1 MEIKQ
6 VSNLVNLATQEA
18 LGETELT
25 VAEDL
30 SNVVDIGTALF
41 DANSIDAYVK
51 SLINHI
57 GRVIVVNRS
66 YQGKLPKLLRE
77 GWEFGSVLE
86 KVSIGMPASG
96 DNESW
101 ELVDGAVY
109 ENSQFYKPT
118 VTAKF
123 FNKMETYEVDMSI
136 TELQVK
142 QSFSNASE
150 LNAFVSAIFTAINNS
165 MEVKIEQL
173 ERRIVNNMIGETIH
187 NEYGSA
193 LLSSKSTVKAV
204 NLLYEYNN
212 EVNTG
217 NSLTVDNCMHNADFI
232 RYAVY
237 RIGLTIDR
245 LGELSTLFNIDGQPR
260 FTPAERLN
268 GIVLSEFVRD
278 AEVYLY
284 NAQNQMKD
292 DYIRLADLDKIAF
305 WQGSGTSFDF
315 DDTSK
320 INIKTTSGDT
330 ITTKGILACVYDR
343 DAMMVCN
350 KEQRVK
356 SFYVPKAEFTNY
368 FYKYDVAQY
377 ADTSENFVVFF
388 IA

>member
-18 LGETELT
+18 LGETGLT

-66 YQGKLPKLLRE
+66 YQGKLPSLLRE

-86 KVSIGMPASG
+86 KISIGIPSS
-96 DNESW
+96 DTNESW
-101 ELVDGAVY
+101 ELEDGAVY
-109 ENSQFYKPT
+109 ENSQFYKPV

-123 FNKMETYEVDMSI
+123 FNKMETYEIDMSI
-136 TELQVK
+136 TEKQVK
-142 QSFSNASE
+142 QSFTTAE
-150 LNAFVSAIFTAINNS
+150 QLNAFVSAIFNAINNS
-165 MEVKIEQL
+165 MEVKVEQL
-173 ERRIVNNMIGETIH
+173 ERRLLNNMIGETIH

-193 LLSSKSTVKAV
+193 LLSSKSGVRAV
-204 NLLYEYNN
+204 NLLYEYNTL
-212 EVNTG
+212 VNTG
-217 NSLTVDNCMHNADFI
+217 SDLTTENCMHNPDFI
-232 RYAVY
+232 RYCVY
-237 RIGLTIDR
+237 KIGLTIDR
-245 LGELSTLFNIDGQPR
+245 MSELSTLFNIDGQPR
-260 FTPAERLN
+260 FTPADRLN
-268 GIVLSEFVRD
+268 GAVLSEFVRD

-284 NAQNQMKD
+284 NAQNQLRD
-292 DYIRLADLDKIAF
+292 DYIRLADLDKLAF
-305 WQGSGTSFDF
+305 WQGSGTTFSFA
-315 DDTSK
+315 DTSK
-320 INIKTTSGDT
+320 INIKTTSGDNVST
-330 ITTKGILACVYDR
+330 SGILACVYDR
-343 DAMMVCN
+343 DALMVCN
-350 KEQRVK
+350 KEQRIK